1 MNGSRRDCLRSG
13 KMIRNKHLLCAFRLI
28 VGGLFIYA
36 GVIKI
41 ADPLGFARDIQNYRV
56 LPPAACLFIALALP
70 WFEALSGAFLIVGI
84 FKRTSAWL
92 LSFLLAGFIVLV
104 VVTMARGLDVD
115 CGCFGS
121 LSRKADGR
129 LILEDA
135 LMLFMA
141 LEVALSSPGR
151 RTLS

>member
-1 MNGSRRDCLRSG
+1 
-13 KMIRNKHLLCAFRLI
+13 MIRNKHVLCAFRLI
-28 VGGLFIYA
+28 IGGLFIYA

-41 ADPLGFARDIQNYRV
+41 ADPLGFARDIQNYRI

-70 WFEALSGAFLIVGI
+70 WFEALSGVFLIVGI
-84 FKRTSAWL
+84 FKRTNAWL

-104 VVTMARGLDVD
+104 IITMARGLDVD

-135 LMLFMA
+135 LMLYMSLQIA
-141 LEVALSSPGR
+141 GQR
-151 RTLS
+151 RPLQ

>member
-1 MNGSRRDCLRSG
+1 MNGSRQGCPRNRE
-13 KMIRNKHLLCAFRLI
+13 MIRNKFVLYAFRLI
-28 VGGLFIYA
+28 IGGLFIYA

-41 ADPLGFARDIQNYRV
+41 ADPLGFARDIQNYRI
-56 LPPAACLFIALALP
+56 LPPAACLFIALILP

-104 VVTMARGLDVD
+104 IITMARGLDVD

-129 LILEDA
+129 IILEDA
-135 LMLFMA
+135 LMLFMV
-141 LEVALSSPGR
+141 LEVALSNPGR

>member
-1 MNGSRRDCLRSG
+1 
-13 KMIRNKHLLCAFRLI
+13 MIRNKHVLCAFRLI
-28 VGGLFIYA
+28 IGGLFIYA
-36 GVIKI
+36 GVLKI
-41 ADPLGFARDIQNYRV
+41 ADPLGFARDIQNYRI

-92 LSFLLAGFIVLV
+92 LSFLLGGFIVLV
-104 VVTMARGLDVD
+104 IITMARGLDVD

-121 LSRKADGR
+121 LNRKADWR
-129 LILEDA
+129 LILKDA

-141 LEVALSSPGR
+141 LEVALSCPGR
-151 RTLS
+151 RIPEISGEP

>member
-1 MNGSRRDCLRSG
+1 
-13 KMIRNKHLLCAFRLI
+13 MIRNKHVLCAFRLI
-28 VGGLFIYA
+28 IGGLFIYA

-41 ADPLGFARDIQNYRV
+41 ADPLGFARDIQSYRV
-56 LPPAACLFIALALP
+56 LPPAAGLFVALVLP
-70 WFEALSGAFLIVGI
+70 WFEALSGASLISGI

-115 CGCFGS
+115 CGCFGTF
-121 LSRKADGR
+121 SRKADWR

>member
-1 MNGSRRDCLRSG
+1 
-13 KMIRNKHLLCAFRLI
+13 MIRNKFVLYAFRLI
-28 VGGLFIYA
+28 IGGLFIYA

-41 ADPLGFARDIQNYRV
+41 ADPLGFARDIQNYRI
-56 LPPAACLFIALALP
+56 LPPAACLFIALILP

-104 VVTMARGLDVD
+104 IITMARGLDVD

-129 LILEDA
+129 IILEDA
-135 LMLFMA
+135 LMLFMV
-141 LEVALSSPGR
+141 LEVALSNPGR

>member
-1 MNGSRRDCLRSG
+1 MNGSRRDCPRSG
-13 KMIRNKHLLCAFRLI
+13 EMIRNKHVLCAFRLI
-28 VGGLFIYA
+28 IGGLFIYA

-41 ADPLGFARDIQNYRV
+41 ADPLGFARDIQNYRI

-104 VVTMARGLDVD
+104 IITMARGLDVD

-135 LMLFMA
+135 LMLYMSLQIA
-141 LEVALSSPGR
+141 GQR
-151 RTLS
+151 RPLQ